1 MVRSTTKV
9 VRRGNMAPNRM
20 REQRSGPQRDRGSIK
35 AKPPSPDLS
44 RHARSKEGSRLPA
57 AQSKEVGCSPVRSG
71 RGGVVRPHSLPAPA
85 ADRVEGDISLLH
97 GTADRAVAA
106 YLRSS
111 ADLEA
116 PCCGDQ
122 QRSPARASWP
132 WSSSPLRAELRPP
145 GPVPRRA
152 ASAPGRGCLHRA
164 GPSRA
169 DSSGRMWLGRE
180 RRET

>member
-1 MVRSTTKV
+1 
-9 VRRGNMAPNRM
+9 
-20 REQRSGPQRDRGSIK
+20 
-35 AKPPSPDLS
+35 
-44 RHARSKEGSRLPA
+44 
-57 AQSKEVGCSPVRSG
+57 
-71 RGGVVRPHSLPAPA
+71 VRPHSLPAPA

-152 ASAPGRGCLHRA
+152 ASAPGEAVCIAPGPRA
-164 GPSRA
+164 PTRQG
-169 DSSGRMWLGRE
+169 GRDE
-180 RRET
+180 RHEVGEKGGG